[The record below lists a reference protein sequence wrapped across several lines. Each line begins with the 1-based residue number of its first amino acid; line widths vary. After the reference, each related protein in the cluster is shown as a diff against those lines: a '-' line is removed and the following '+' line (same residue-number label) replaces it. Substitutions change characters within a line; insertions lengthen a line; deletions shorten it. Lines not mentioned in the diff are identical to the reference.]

1 MRVPQRRG
9 FTLIELLVVIS
20 IIAVLI
26 ALLLPAVQ
34 SAREA
39 ARRIQ
44 CTNNLKQLGL
54 GIHNYESTN
63 GALPPAFI
71 QIGSGSTITWTN
83 GWSAHARILPFME
96 QGSIFN
102 NINFTLRYSVA
113 DNSTIGAVV
122 VAGFL
127 CPSEIKPE
135 PRMNA
140 TTGVKQYG
148 VTSYAWA
155 RGDWYSWGGFTGTAN
170 RSAFD
175 VNLARKFA
183 EFTDGLSNTMLAA
196 EVKTYQPNLGNCG
209 TGLANVNNI
218 NNLPPAS
225 ASPYEVAP
233 EYNTGCTLGLN
244 GHTEWVDGAVHETGF
259 TTAWPPNKKITRVG
273 GDQGQDLDLVGLREN
288 RGGPVYA
295 AVTSRSYHPGGVN
308 TMLGDGSIRF
318 IKNTVNG
325 EAWRALGSMRGGEV
339 ISSDSY

>member
-1 MRVPQRRG
+1 MRVPHRRG

-39 ARRIQ
+39 ARRIH
-44 CTNNLKQLGL
+44 CSNNLKQMGL

-96 QGSIFN
+96 QGTTYN
-102 NINFTLRYSVA
+102 GINFTLRYSTP
-113 DNSTIGAVV
+113 DNSTISGLV
-122 VAGFL
+122 VAGFV
-127 CPSEIKPE
+127 CPSEIRPE
-135 PRMNA
+135 PRVNA
-140 TTGVKQYG
+140 TTGARNG
-148 VTSYAWA
+148 VNTYAWN
-155 RGDWYSWGGFTGTAN
+155 RGDWYSWGGFGGSAN
-170 RSAFD
+170 RSPFD
-175 VNLARKFA
+175 VNLSRKFA
-183 EFTDGLSNTMLAA
+183 EFTDGLSNTLLAA
-196 EVKTYQPNLGNCG
+196 EVKTYQPQLSNCSG
-209 TGLANVNNI
+209 GLANIKSMNNV
-218 NNLPPAS
+218 PPAS
-225 ASPYEVAP
+225 AGPYDVAP
-233 EYNTGCTLGLN
+233 EYNAGCTVGVT

-273 GDQGQDLDLVGLREN
+273 GDPGQDFDLIGLKEN
-288 RGGPVYA
+288 RGGPMYA
-295 AVTSRSYHPGGVN
+295 AVNSRSYHPGGVN

-318 IKNTVNG
+318 VKSTING

-339 ISSDSY
+339 IGADSF